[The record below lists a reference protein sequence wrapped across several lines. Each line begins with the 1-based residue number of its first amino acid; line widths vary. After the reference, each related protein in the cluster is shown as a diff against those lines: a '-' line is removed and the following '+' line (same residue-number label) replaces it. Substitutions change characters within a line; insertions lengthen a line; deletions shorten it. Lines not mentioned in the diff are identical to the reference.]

1 MDEMYERIEQ
11 LCREAGVNVTTMCRE
26 AGVPRSALSDY
37 KAGRIK
43 SLAADKLAKI
53 AGYFNV
59 SVDHLLG
66 KEEKPAEGRRA
77 CEGRIDRLLRGRKR
91 AFDRGRYRGYQDP
104 YEAAR

>member
-11 LCREAGVNVTTMCRE
+11 LCREAGVTVTTMCRE

-53 AGYFNV
+53 AG
-59 SVDHLLG
+59 
-66 KEEKPAEGRRA
+66 
-77 CEGRIDRLLRGRKR
+77 
-91 AFDRGRYRGYQDP
+91 
-104 YEAAR
+104 

>member
-43 SLAADKLAKI
+43 
-53 AGYFNV
+53 
-59 SVDHLLG
+59 
-66 KEEKPAEGRRA
+66 KPG
-77 CEGRIDRLLRGRKR
+77 GG
-91 AFDRGRYRGYQDP
+91 
-104 YEAAR
+104 

>member
-1 MDEMYERIEQ
+1 MEAIALDEMYKRIEQ

-53 AGYFNV
+53 DLQYSRAQK
-59 SVDHLLG
+59 S
-66 KEEKPAEGRRA
+66 PARNARDGA
-77 CEGRIDRLLRGRKR
+77 A
-91 AFDRGRYRGYQDP
+91 AF
-104 YEAAR
+104 